1 MDGRGT
7 FHSVLRRRDFRR
19 VLVGLAVS
27 EAGDWLYNV
36 ALLVFILN
44 RTHSGSWVAAAT
56 VARLSPYV
64 IVGPLGG
71 LLAERHDYRR
81 VMIGSDLIRAALM
94 GALALLAAVHG
105 PPVGALALV
114 FFSTSA
120 GCAYVPAVT
129 AMTPSIVSESE
140 FAAAN
145 ALIQTVANIAI
156 VVGPAFGALLLLLGS
171 PWAAFLTNAGSFL
184 MAAAAV
190 ASVPPRKARRF
201 VAPADTQNVVERV
214 VEGARALT
222 GTGGLGAAATIY
234 TASGLIYGAETVLLL
249 LVAQSR
255 LGLSEN
261 GVGWLYAGLGA
272 GGVVAARAASW
283 LADRRNITFV
293 IAIAIIGTGIP
304 LAALGLVQ
312 EPYSAVAIVA
322 VGGACSVVVD
332 VLVTTLVQRTLPPHI
347 VARAFGLLDSA
358 ALGSMLIGSVIAV
371 PLASGLGTR
380 NALIVAGGAVPLATI
395 LLLPRLRR
403 AQGKWEARK
412 EELRPAVELF
422 SGLGVFDGASRQSLE
437 WLAAH
442 VDEQHVVPG
451 EFVVREGDPADSF
464 YVVRSGSLGV
474 LAYGESKEPSLIRVI
489 GEGDYFGEIGL
500 LECIPRTATVRA
512 FSDANLLHVKGEDF
526 LAAIND
532 QTSLSGTLIN
542 TVSRR
547 LSQTHPSYRP
557 QTTEVVDAEGA
568 PA

>member
-171 PWAAFLTNAGSFL
+171 PWAAFLRYRHTLRVDRPRRSTTSGVDLRPFSF
-184 MAAAAV
+184 AAY
-190 ASVPPRKARRF
+190 ARHVGR
-201 VAPADTQNVVERV
+201 PL
-214 VEGARALT
+214 G
-222 GTGGLGAAATIY
+222 GAAL
-234 TASGLIYGAETVLLL
+234 SG
-249 LVAQSR
+249 
-255 LGLSEN
+255 
-261 GVGWLYAGLGA
+261 
-272 GGVVAARAASW
+272 
-283 LADRRNITFV
+283 
-293 IAIAIIGTGIP
+293 
-304 LAALGLVQ
+304 
-312 EPYSAVAIVA
+312 
-322 VGGACSVVVD
+322 
-332 VLVTTLVQRTLPPHI
+332 RTLH
-347 VARAFGLLDSA
+347 
-358 ALGSMLIGSVIAV
+358 
-371 PLASGLGTR
+371 
-380 NALIVAGGAVPLATI
+380 
-395 LLLPRLRR
+395 
-403 AQGKWEARK
+403 
-412 EELRPAVELF
+412 
-422 SGLGVFDGASRQSLE
+422 
-437 WLAAH
+437 
-442 VDEQHVVPG
+442 
-451 EFVVREGDPADSF
+451 
-464 YVVRSGSLGV
+464 
-474 LAYGESKEPSLIRVI
+474 
-489 GEGDYFGEIGL
+489 
-500 LECIPRTATVRA
+500 
-512 FSDANLLHVKGEDF
+512 
-526 LAAIND
+526 
-532 QTSLSGTLIN
+532 
-542 TVSRR
+542 
-547 LSQTHPSYRP
+547 
-557 QTTEVVDAEGA
+557 
-568 PA
+568 